1 MTIGFGQA
9 PLGGETVDTKLE
21 GLPVM
26 KRERKLIAK
35 NRRAFHEYEILERY
49 EAGIE
54 LSGTEVRSLRENNCQ
69 LTDCFVLI
77 RGGEAWLHNVHIA
90 PYRNGNIANVDPD
103 RKRKLLLHKKEIRL
117 IEQKVRER
125 GMAIVPTQMYFKE
138 NSLVKVEIA
147 IARGKKIY
155 DKRQSIAARD
165 QQRDIQRALKERSR

>member
-1 MTIGFGQA
+1 MA
-9 PLGGETVDTKLE
+9 
-21 GLPVM
+21 
-26 KRERKLIAK
+26 REKKQIAK
-35 NRRAFHEYEILERY
+35 NRKAFHDYEIIETF
-49 EAGIE
+49 EAGIA
-54 LSGTEVRSLRENNCQ
+54 LTGTEVCSLRENNCQ

-125 GMAIVPTQMYFKE
+125 GMAVVPTQMYFKE

-147 IARGKKIY
+147 VARGKKIH
-155 DKRQSIAARD
+155 DKRQSIAERD
-165 QQRDIQRALKERSR
+165 QQRDIQRALKERVR